1 MPDPPNPAFQLSA
14 DSNVISELWEGE
26 FDFHYFSDH
35 ELFSNEVTS
44 HVHLASAAS
53 KAQKA
58 KFCFPSSDPQA
69 NQMIDS
75 RTSEQKMSDILRTW
89 SQLLTKEETQ
99 VWNEISQ
106 RDSPY

>member
-14 DSNVISELWEGE
+14 DHNVISELWEGE

-35 ELFSNEVTS
+35 ELFINEITS

-58 KFCFPSSDPQA
+58 KFWFPSSDPQA
-69 NQMIDS
+69 NQVIDN
-75 RTSEQKMSDILRTW
+75 D
-89 SQLLTKEETQ
+89 
-99 VWNEISQ
+99 
-106 RDSPY
+106 